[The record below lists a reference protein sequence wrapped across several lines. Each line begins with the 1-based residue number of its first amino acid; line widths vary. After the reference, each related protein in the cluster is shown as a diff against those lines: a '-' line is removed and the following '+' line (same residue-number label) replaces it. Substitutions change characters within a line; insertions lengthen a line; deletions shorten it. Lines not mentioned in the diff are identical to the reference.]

1 MTMRQTGAPD
11 DPAAQAICRTPD
23 WDLVSGLPW
32 VRFDTSMPDNPKILE
47 LVSMREG
54 RAAAFVYCCGL
65 AYSGKHGTDGF
76 LPAAA
81 LACLARRDGDAPAM
95 RKHHA
100 SASRVCSA
108 RRQCAGRCDA
118 SMHVRTNVL
127 TYADLG
133 GYVR

>member
-1 MTMRQTGAPD
+1 
-11 DPAAQAICRTPD
+11 
-23 WDLVSGLPW
+23 VSGLPW

-81 LACLARRDGDAPAM
+81 LERINGRPADATKLISVGLWVDVPGGWLIHGWADRQESTDETQARKERAQKAAAARWTRQ
-95 RKHHA
+95 RKPGA
-100 SASRVCSA
+100 
-108 RRQCAGRCDA
+108 
-118 SMHVRTNVL
+118 
-127 TYADLG
+127 
-133 GYVR
+133 